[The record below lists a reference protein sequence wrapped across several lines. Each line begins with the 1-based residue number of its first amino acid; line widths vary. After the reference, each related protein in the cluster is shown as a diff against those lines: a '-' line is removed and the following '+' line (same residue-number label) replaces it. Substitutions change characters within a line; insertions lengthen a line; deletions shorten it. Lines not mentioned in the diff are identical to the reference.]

1 MLLKIKSMCNI
12 QSLHYLQIIF
22 DKCVVF
28 ANKCAIFANKC
39 AARKV
44 DLDAED
50 MVAVH
55 LTIIFG

>member
-1 MLLKIKSMCNI
+1 MCNI